1 MYLGT
6 YAPRDRFVKGLIQM
20 RSRSRR
26 LAGWLGVL
34 LTALV
39 LAIAQAPATALAEGG
54 VAKVGDA
61 EYATFD
67 EAFAAATDGQTVTL
81 LADATTKGL
90 DVKKDVTIDGAGH
103 NLTFADKGIAL
114 WGKSLTLKNVAATMT
129 GIGSTPYTAEWSWMT
144 ICASKNASITL
155 DNAKLSMDGAGT
167 GNNTHAIYLTGN
179 NKLNLQN
186 GSVLTVKNYKQDALE
201 WDGGDGGYN
210 LNVTGG
216 SKLVSDHNRSGLTGT
231 FYATVDASTV
241 DVINSTG
248 NGSNGSH
255 FDIRNGSS
263 VTFSGN
269 ADHGLSAGNLSI
281 SNSTVTAEN
290 NGRNGIIFTGKGAF
304 KAATVT
310 VSGTKGKSYWN
321 AGIRLFKA
329 NAALTVDA
337 ASKVSITDNQ
347 VTGLFLDGGASAT
360 FADGAAL
367 TVTGNDAS
375 QANCATKK
383 DLAQCGGG
391 IVVRGGASLVLRAGA
406 QVNNNRAALAGDDVY
421 VEEGGSLDLSAA
433 NAGTELNAFD
443 GCAHAIDAWY
453 DDSANARWSAD
464 AAEKNH
470 VVPVAA
476 GEHAGVVALKAAHG
490 LHVDYAYV
498 GDAPEEAQLPA
509 SATGLATDEAFTAAE
524 QQAVDGWTFDGWYV
538 DEACSAK
545 WVDGTELDVSMT
557 LYGKWTR
564 DPEPAPVPKPQEP
577 TKPSSTTTTTV
588 TKTTKKVPATGDV
601 TSQAFAVLAVAGI
614 AAAAVAIK
622 VRK

>member
-1 MYLGT
+1 
-6 YAPRDRFVKGLIQM
+6 M
-20 RSRSRR
+20 RSKSRR

-39 LAIAQAPATALAEGG
+39 LTFVQAPSAALAEGN
-54 VAKVGDA
+54 VARVGDV

-67 EAFAAATDGQTVTL
+67 EAFAAATDGQTITL
-81 LADATTKGL
+81 LANATTKGL
-90 DVKKDVTIDGAGH
+90 DVRKDVTVDGAGH
-103 NLTFADKGIAL
+103 SLAFVEKGIAL

-129 GIGSTPYTAEWSWMT
+129 GIGSTPYTAEWGWMT

-304 KAATVT
+304 KAATVN

-375 QANCATKK
+375 QANCATEK
-383 DLAQCGGG
+383 DLARCGGG
-391 IVVRGGASLVLRAGA
+391 IVVREGASLVLPAAA
-406 QVNNNRAALAGDDVY
+406 QVNNNRATLAGDDVY

-453 DDSANARWSAD
+453 DDSADARWSAD

-509 SATGLATDEAFTAAE
+509 SVTGLATNEAFTAAE
-524 QQAVDGWTFDGWYV
+524 QLAVDGWTFDGWYV
-538 DEACSAK
+538 DEACTAK
-545 WVDGTELDVSMT
+545 WADGTELGASMT

-564 DPEPAPVPKPQEP
+564 DPEPAPAPKPQEP
-577 TKPSSTTTTTV
+577 GTTTPEATKPAA
-588 TKTTKKVPATGDV
+588 TKPAKKVPATGDA
-601 TSQAFAVLAVAGI
+601 TSGAFALLAVAGLV
-614 AAAAVAIK
+614 VAGTAMK

>member
-1 MYLGT
+1 M
-6 YAPRDRFVKGLIQM
+6 QM
-20 RSRSRR
+20 RSKSRR

-39 LAIAQAPATALAEGG
+39 LTLVQAPSAALAEGN
-54 VAKVGDA
+54 VARVGDV

-67 EAFAAATDGQTVTL
+67 EAFAAAADGQTITL
-81 LADATTKGL
+81 LADATTRGL
-90 DVKKDVTIDGAGH
+90 DVSKDVTVDGGGH
-103 NLTFADKGIAL
+103 TLTFVEKGIAL
-114 WGKSLTLKNVAATMT
+114 WGKSLALKNVAATMT
-129 GIGSTPYTAEWSWMT
+129 GIGSTPYTAEWGWMT

-216 SKLVSDHNRSGLTGT
+216 SKLVSDHNRSGITGT

-255 FDIRNGSS
+255 FDIKNGSS

-269 ADHGLSAGNLSI
+269 AGHGLSAGNLSI

-290 NGRNGIIFTGKGAF
+290 NGYNGIIFTGKGAF
-304 KAATVT
+304 KAATVK
-310 VSGTKGKSYWN
+310 VSGTKGKIYWN
-321 AGIRLFKA
+321 AGIRLKGA
-329 NAALTVDA
+329 NATLDVDA
-337 ASKVSITDNQ
+337 ASKVSVANNQ

-360 FADGAAL
+360 FADGATL
-367 TVTGNDAS
+367 SITGNDAS

-391 IVVRGGASLVLRAGA
+391 VVVRGDASLVLPAGA

-421 VEEGGSLDLSAA
+421 VEEGGSLGLSAA

-453 DDSANARWSAD
+453 DDSADARWSAD

-470 VVPVAA
+470 AVLVAA

-498 GDAPEEAQLPA
+498 GDAPAEAQLPA
-509 SATGLATDEAFTAAE
+509 PATGLASGAAFAAAE

-538 DEACSAK
+538 DEACTAK
-545 WVDGTELDVSMT
+545 WADGTELDASMT

-564 DPEPAPVPKPQEP
+564 DPKPAPVPGPQEP
-577 TKPSSTTTTTV
+577 AAATPAATKPA
-588 TKTTKKVPATGDV
+588 KKVPATGDA
-601 TSQAFAVLAVAGI
+601 TSGAFALLAVAGLVAAG
-614 AAAAVAIK
+614 AAAK

>member
-1 MYLGT
+1 
-6 YAPRDRFVKGLIQM
+6 M
-20 RSRSRR
+20 RSKSRR

-39 LAIAQAPATALAEGG
+39 LTFVQAPSTALAEGN
-54 VAKVGDA
+54 VARVGDV

-67 EAFAAATDGQTVTL
+67 EAFAAAADGQTITL
-81 LADATTKGL
+81 LADATTRGL
-90 DVKKDVTIDGAGH
+90 NVSKDVTVDGGGH
-103 NLTFADKGIAL
+103 TLTFVEKGIAL
-114 WGKSLTLKNVAATMT
+114 WGKSLALKNVAATMA
-129 GIGSTPYTAEWSWMT
+129 GIGSTPYTAEWGWMT

-304 KAATVT
+304 KAATVN

-375 QANCATKK
+375 QANCATEK
-383 DLAQCGGG
+383 DLARCGGG
-391 IVVRGGASLVLRAGA
+391 IVVREGASLVLPAAA
-406 QVNNNRAALAGDDVY
+406 QVNNNRATLAGDDVY

-453 DDSANARWSAD
+453 DDSADARWSAD

-498 GDAPEEAQLPA
+498 GDAPAEAQLPA
-509 SATGLATDEAFTAAE
+509 SVTGLATNEAFTAAE

-545 WVDGTELDVSMT
+545 WVDGTELGASMT

-564 DPEPAPVPKPQEP
+564 DPEPAPAPKPQEP
-577 TKPSSTTTTTV
+577 GTTTPEATKPAK
-588 TKTTKKVPATGDV
+588 KTSQKKVPATGDA
-601 TSQAFAVLAVAGI
+601 TSGAFALLAVAGL
-614 AAAAVAIK
+614 AAAGAAMK

>member
-1 MYLGT
+1 
-6 YAPRDRFVKGLIQM
+6 M
-20 RSRSRR
+20 RSKSRR

-39 LAIAQAPATALAEGG
+39 LTFVQAPSAALAEGG

-67 EAFAAATDGQTVTL
+67 EAFAAAADGQTITL
-81 LADATTKGL
+81 LANATTKGL
-90 DVKKDVTIDGAGH
+90 DVRKDVTVDGAGH
-103 NLTFADKGIAL
+103 SLAFVEKGIAL

-129 GIGSTPYTAEWSWMT
+129 GIGSTPYTAEWGWMT

-304 KAATVT
+304 KAATVN

-375 QANCATKK
+375 QANCATEK
-383 DLAQCGGG
+383 DLARCGGG
-391 IVVRGGASLVLRAGA
+391 IVVREGASLVLPAVA
-406 QVNNNRAALAGDDVY
+406 QVNNNRATFAGDDVY
-421 VEEGGSLDLSAA
+421 VEEGGAVVLPVA
-433 NAGTELNAFD
+433 NAGVSLTAFD
-443 GCAHAIDAWY
+443 GCNHAIDSWY
-453 DDSANARWSAD
+453 DDSADARWCAD
-464 AAEKNH
+464 AASDNH
-470 VVPVAA
+470 VAPVAP
-476 GEHAGVVALKAAHG
+476 GEQKADEAAVAIKAAHG
-490 LHVDYAYV
+490 LILDYAYV
-498 GDAPEEAQLPA
+498 GEAPSEAQLPA
-509 SATGLATDEAFTAAE
+509 PMTGLANTVGVNARV
-524 QQAVDGWTFDGWYV
+524 QQPVDGWTFDGWYV
-538 DEACSAK
+538 DEACTTK
-545 WVDGTELDVSMT
+545 WVDGTVLDASMT
-557 LYGKWTR
+557 LYGKWTK
-564 DPEPAPVPKPQEP
+564 DPEPAPAPEPQEP
-577 TKPSSTTTTTV
+577 TKPSSTPTTTV
-588 TKTTKKVPATGDV
+588 IKTTKKVPATGDV
-601 TSQAFAVLAVAGI
+601 TRQAFAVLAVAGI

>member
-1 MYLGT
+1 
-6 YAPRDRFVKGLIQM
+6 M
-20 RSRSRR
+20 RSKSRR

-39 LAIAQAPATALAEGG
+39 LTFVQAPSAALAEGN
-54 VAKVGDA
+54 VARVGDV

-81 LADATTKGL
+81 LANATTKGL
-90 DVKKDVTIDGAGH
+90 DVRKDVTVDGGDH
-103 NLTFADKGIAL
+103 TLTFVEKGIGL
-114 WGKSLTLKNVAATMT
+114 RGGNDLTLKNLTATMA
-129 GIGSTPYTAEWSWMT
+129 GVGSTPCLDFGWTWMSV
-144 ICASKNASITL
+144 CAQPDCSLTL
-155 DNAKLSMDGAGT
+155 DNAKLTMDGTGAG
-167 GNNTHAIYLTGN
+167 NVHAVYFTGN

-186 GSVLTVKNYKQDALE
+186 GSVLTIKNYKQDALE

-210 LNVTGG
+210 VNITGG
-216 SKLVSDHNRSGLTGT
+216 SKFVSDLNRSGFTGT

-241 DVINSTG
+241 EVTNSTG

-269 ADHGLSAGNLSI
+269 ADHGLSAGNLNI

-290 NGRNGIIFTGKGAF
+290 NGRNGIIFTGEGAF
-304 KAATVT
+304 KAATVK

-375 QANCATKK
+375 QANCATEK
-383 DLAQCGGG
+383 DLARCGGG
-391 IVVRGGASLVLRAGA
+391 IVVREGASLVLPAAA
-406 QVNNNRAALAGDDVY
+406 QVNNNRATLAGDDVY
-421 VEEGGSLDLSAA
+421 VEEGGSLTFSAA
-433 NAGTELNAFD
+433 NSGVKLSAFD
-443 GCAHAIDAWY
+443 DCNHAIDSWY
-453 DDSANARWSAD
+453 DDSADARWCAD
-464 AAEKNH
+464 AASDNH
-470 VVPVAA
+470 VAPVAP
-476 GEHAGVVALKAAHG
+476 GEQKADEAAVAIKAAHG
-490 LHVDYAYV
+490 LILDYAYV
-498 GDAPEEAQLPA
+498 GEAPSEAQLPA
-509 SATGLATDEAFTAAE
+509 PMTGLANTAGVNARV
-524 QQAVDGWTFDGWYV
+524 QQPVDGWTFDGWYV
-538 DEACSAK
+538 DEACTTK
-545 WVDGTELDVSMT
+545 WVDGTVLDASMT
-557 LYGKWTR
+557 LYGKWTK
-564 DPEPAPVPKPQEP
+564 DPEPAPAPESQEP

-601 TSQAFAVLAVAGI
+601 TSQAFAVLAVADI
-614 AAAAVAIK
+614 AAAAVATK

>member
-1 MYLGT
+1 
-6 YAPRDRFVKGLIQM
+6 M
-20 RSRSRR
+20 RSKSRR

-39 LAIAQAPATALAEGG
+39 LTFVQAPSTALAEGN
-54 VAKVGDA
+54 VARVGDV

-67 EAFAAATDGQTVTL
+67 EAFAAAADGQTVTL
-81 LADATTKGL
+81 LANATTKGL
-90 DVKKDVTIDGAGH
+90 DVSKDVTVDGAGH
-103 NLTFADKGIAL
+103 SLAFVEKGIAL

-129 GIGSTPYTAEWSWMT
+129 GIGSTPYTAEWGWMT

-241 DVINSTG
+241 EVTNSTG

-304 KAATVT
+304 KAATVN

-375 QANCATKK
+375 QANCATEK
-383 DLAQCGGG
+383 DLARCGGG
-391 IVVRGGASLVLRAGA
+391 IVVREGASLVLPAAA
-406 QVNNNRAALAGDDVY
+406 QVNNNRATLAGDDVY

-453 DDSANARWSAD
+453 DDSADARWSAD

-498 GDAPEEAQLPA
+498 GDAPAEAQLPA
-509 SATGLATDEAFTAAE
+509 SVTGLATNEAFTAAE

-545 WVDGTELDVSMT
+545 WVDGTELGASMT

-564 DPEPAPVPKPQEP
+564 DPEPAPAPKPQEP
-577 TKPSSTTTTTV
+577 GTTTPEATKPAK
-588 TKTTKKVPATGDV
+588 KTSQKKVPATGDA
-601 TSQAFAVLAVAGI
+601 TSGAFALLAVAGL
-614 AAAAVAIK
+614 AAAGAAMK

>member
-1 MYLGT
+1 M
-6 YAPRDRFVKGLIQM
+6 QM
-20 RSRSRR
+20 RSKSRR

-39 LAIAQAPATALAEGG
+39 LTLVQAPSAALAEGN
-54 VAKVGDA
+54 VARVGDV

-67 EAFAAATDGQTVTL
+67 EAFAAAADGQTITL
-81 LADATTKGL
+81 LADVTTRGL
-90 DVKKDVTIDGAGH
+90 DVSKDVTVDGGGH
-103 NLTFADKGIAL
+103 TLTFVEKGIGL
-114 WGKSLTLKNVAATMT
+114 RDGNDLTLKNLTATMA
-129 GIGSTPYTAEWSWMT
+129 GVGSTPCLDFGWTWMSVSAQPN
-144 ICASKNASITL
+144 CSLTL
-155 DNAKLSMDGAGT
+155 DNAKLTMDGADA
-167 GNNTHAIYLTGN
+167 GNVHAIYLTGN
-179 NKLNLQN
+179 NKLNLQK
-186 GSVLTVKNYKQDALE
+186 GSELTIKNYRQDALE

-241 DVINSTG
+241 DVVNSTG

-255 FDIRNGSS
+255 FDIRNGSN

-269 ADHGLSAGNLSI
+269 VDHGLSAGNLSI

-304 KAATVT
+304 KAATVK

-321 AGIRLFKA
+321 AGIRLMGA
-329 NAALTVDA
+329 NATLDVDA
-337 ASKVSITDNQ
+337 ASKVSITGNQ
-347 VTGLFLDGGASAT
+347 VTGLFLDGDASAT
-360 FADGAAL
+360 FADDATL
-367 TVTGNDAS
+367 SITGNDAS

-391 IVVRGGASLVLRAGA
+391 VVVRGGASLVLPAAA
-406 QVNNNRAALAGDDVY
+406 QVNNNRAALAGDDAY
-421 VEEGGSLDLSAA
+421 VEEGGSLGLSAA

-453 DDSANARWSAD
+453 DDSADARWSAD

-470 VVPVAA
+470 AVPVAA

-498 GDAPEEAQLPA
+498 GDAPAEAQLPA
-509 SATGLATDEAFTAAE
+509 PATGLASGAAFAAAE

-538 DEACSAK
+538 DEACTTK
-545 WVDGTELDVSMT
+545 WVDGTVLDASMT
-557 LYGKWTR
+557 LYGKWTK
-564 DPEPAPVPKPQEP
+564 DPEPAPAPEPQEP

>member
-1 MYLGT
+1 
-6 YAPRDRFVKGLIQM
+6 M
-20 RSRSRR
+20 RSKSRR

-39 LAIAQAPATALAEGG
+39 LTFVQAPSAALAEGG

-81 LADATTKGL
+81 LADATTRGL
-90 DVKKDVTIDGAGH
+90 DVSKDVTVDGAGH
-103 NLTFADKGIAL
+103 SLAFVEKGIAL

-129 GIGSTPYTAEWSWMT
+129 GIGSTPYTAEWGWMT

-241 DVINSTG
+241 DVTNSTG

-290 NGRNGIIFTGKGAF
+290 NGRNGIIFTGNGAF
-304 KAATVT
+304 KAATVN

-375 QANCATKK
+375 QANCATEK
-383 DLAQCGGG
+383 DLARCGGG
-391 IVVRGGASLVLRAGA
+391 IVVREGASLVLPAGA
-406 QVNNNRAALAGDDVY
+406 QVNNNRATLAGDDVY

-453 DDSANARWSAD
+453 DDSADARWSAD

-498 GDAPEEAQLPA
+498 GDAPAEAQLPA
-509 SATGLATDEAFTAAE
+509 SVTGLATNEAFTAAE
-524 QQAVDGWTFDGWYV
+524 QQAIDGWTFDGWYV

-545 WVDGTELDVSMT
+545 WVDGTELGASMT
-557 LYGKWTR
+557 LYGKWTK
-564 DPEPAPVPKPQEP
+564 DPEPVPAPEPQEP

>member
-1 MYLGT
+1 M
-6 YAPRDRFVKGLIQM
+6 QM

-90 DVKKDVTIDGAGH
+90 DVRKDVTVDGAGH
-103 NLTFADKGIAL
+103 SLAFVEKGIAL

-129 GIGSTPYTAEWSWMT
+129 GIGSTPYTAEWGWMT

-155 DNAKLSMDGAGT
+155 DNAKLSMDGTGT

-241 DVINSTG
+241 EVINSTG

-281 SNSTVTAEN
+281 SDSTVTAEN

-360 FADGAAL
+360 FVDGAAL

-391 IVVRGGASLVLRAGA
+391 IVVRGGASLVLPAGA

-421 VEEGGSLDLSAA
+421 VEEGGSLHLSAA

-443 GCAHAIDAWY
+443 GCAHAIDGWY

-476 GEHAGVVALKAAHG
+476 GERTGVVALKAAHG

-524 QQAVDGWTFDGWYV
+524 QQAVDGWTFDGWYI
-538 DEACSAK
+538 DEACTTK
-545 WVDGTELDVSMT
+545 WVDGTVLDASMT
-557 LYGKWTR
+557 LYGKWTK
-564 DPEPAPVPKPQEP
+564 DPEPAPAPEPQEP

>member
-1 MYLGT
+1 
-6 YAPRDRFVKGLIQM
+6 M
-20 RSRSRR
+20 RSKSRR

-39 LAIAQAPATALAEGG
+39 LTFVQAPSAALAEGN
-54 VAKVGDA
+54 VARVGDA

-81 LADATTKGL
+81 LADATTRGL
-90 DVKKDVTIDGAGH
+90 DVSKDVTVDGAGH
-103 NLTFADKGIAL
+103 GLAFVEKGIAL

-129 GIGSTPYTAEWSWMT
+129 GIGSTPYTAEWGWMT

-241 DVINSTG
+241 EVTNSTG

-304 KAATVT
+304 KAATVK

-321 AGIRLFKA
+321 AGIRLFRA

-360 FADGAAL
+360 SADGAAL

-375 QANCATKK
+375 QANATTEK
-383 DLAQCGGG
+383 DLARCGGG
-391 IVVRGGASLVLRAGA
+391 IVVREGASLVLPAVA
-406 QVNNNRAALAGDDVY
+406 QVNNNRATLAGDDVY
-421 VEEGGSLDLSAA
+421 VEEGGSLTFSAA
-433 NAGTELNAFD
+433 NSGVKLSAFD
-443 GCAHAIDAWY
+443 GCDHAIDGWY
-453 DDSANARWSAD
+453 DDSADARWSAD

-498 GDAPEEAQLPA
+498 GDAPAEAQLPA
-509 SATGLATDEAFTAAE
+509 SVTGLATNEAFTAAE

-545 WVDGTELDVSMT
+545 WVDGTELGASMT
-557 LYGKWTR
+557 LYGKWTK
-564 DPEPAPVPKPQEP
+564 DPEPVPAPEPQEP

>member
-1 MYLGT
+1 
-6 YAPRDRFVKGLIQM
+6 M
-20 RSRSRR
+20 RSKSRR

-39 LAIAQAPATALAEGG
+39 LTFVQAPSAALAEGG

-81 LADATTKGL
+81 LADATTRGL
-90 DVKKDVTIDGAGH
+90 DVSKDVTVDGAGH
-103 NLTFADKGIAL
+103 SLAFVEKGIAL

-129 GIGSTPYTAEWSWMT
+129 GIGSTPYTAEWGWMT

-241 DVINSTG
+241 DVTNSTG

-304 KAATVT
+304 KAATVN

-375 QANCATKK
+375 QANCATEK
-383 DLAQCGGG
+383 DLARCGGG
-391 IVVRGGASLVLRAGA
+391 IVVREGASLVLPAAA
-406 QVNNNRAALAGDDVY
+406 QVNNNRATLAGDDVY

-453 DDSANARWSAD
+453 DDSADARWSAD

-498 GDAPEEAQLPA
+498 GDAPAEAQLPA
-509 SATGLATDEAFTAAE
+509 SVTGLATNEAFTAAE

-545 WVDGTELDVSMT
+545 WVDGTELGASMT

-564 DPEPAPVPKPQEP
+564 DPEPAPAPKPQEP
-577 TKPSSTTTTTV
+577 GTTTPEATKPAA
-588 TKTTKKVPATGDV
+588 TKPAKKVPATGDA
-601 TSQAFAVLAVAGI
+601 TSGAFALLAVAGLV
-614 AAAAVAIK
+614 VAGTAMK

>member
-1 MYLGT
+1 
-6 YAPRDRFVKGLIQM
+6 M
-20 RSRSRR
+20 RSKSRR

-39 LAIAQAPATALAEGG
+39 LTFVQAPSAALAEGG

-67 EAFAAATDGQTVTL
+67 EAFAAAADGQTVTL
-81 LADATTKGL
+81 LADATTRGL
-90 DVKKDVTIDGAGH
+90 DVSKDVTVDGAGH
-103 NLTFADKGIAL
+103 SLAFVEKGIAL

-129 GIGSTPYTAEWSWMT
+129 GIGSTPYTAEWGWMT

-304 KAATVT
+304 KAATVN

-375 QANCATKK
+375 QANCATEK
-383 DLAQCGGG
+383 DLARCGGG
-391 IVVRGGASLVLRAGA
+391 IVVREGASLVLPAVA
-406 QVNNNRAALAGDDVY
+406 QVNNNRATLAGDDVY
-421 VEEGGSLDLSAA
+421 VEEGGSLTFSAA
-433 NAGTELNAFD
+433 NSGVKLSAFD
-443 GCAHAIDAWY
+443 GCDHAIDGWY
-453 DDSANARWSAD
+453 DDSADARWSAD

-509 SATGLATDEAFTAAE
+509 SVTGLATNEAFTAAE

-545 WVDGTELDVSMT
+545 WVDGTELGASMT

-564 DPEPAPVPKPQEP
+564 DPEPAPAPKPQEP
-577 TKPSSTTTTTV
+577 GTTTPEATKPAK
-588 TKTTKKVPATGDV
+588 KTSQKKVPATGDA
-601 TSQAFAVLAVAGI
+601 TSGAFALLAVAGL
-614 AAAAVAIK
+614 AAAGAAMK

>member
-1 MYLGT
+1 
-6 YAPRDRFVKGLIQM
+6 M
-20 RSRSRR
+20 RSKSRR

-39 LAIAQAPATALAEGG
+39 LTFVQAPSAALAEGG

-67 EAFAAATDGQTVTL
+67 EAFAAAADGQTITL
-81 LADATTKGL
+81 LANATTKGL
-90 DVKKDVTIDGAGH
+90 DVRKDVTVDGAGH
-103 NLTFADKGIAL
+103 SLAFVEKGIAL

-129 GIGSTPYTAEWSWMT
+129 GIGSTPYTAEWGWMT

-201 WDGGDGGYN
+201 WNGGDGGYN

-269 ADHGLSAGNLSI
+269 AGHGLSAGNLSI

-304 KAATVT
+304 KAATVN

-375 QANCATKK
+375 QANCATEK
-383 DLAQCGGG
+383 DLARCGGG
-391 IVVRGGASLVLRAGA
+391 IVVREGASLVLPAVA
-406 QVNNNRAALAGDDVY
+406 QVNNNRATLAGDDVY
-421 VEEGGSLDLSAA
+421 VEEGGSLTFSAA
-433 NAGTELNAFD
+433 NSGVKLSAFD
-443 GCAHAIDAWY
+443 GCDHAIDGWY
-453 DDSANARWSAD
+453 DDSADARWSAD

-509 SATGLATDEAFTAAE
+509 SVTGLATNEAFTAAE

-545 WVDGTELDVSMT
+545 WVDGTELGASMT

-564 DPEPAPVPKPQEP
+564 DPEPAPAPKPQEP
-577 TKPSSTTTTTV
+577 GTTTPEATKPAK
-588 TKTTKKVPATGDV
+588 KTSQKKVPATGDA
-601 TSQAFAVLAVAGI
+601 TSGAFALLAVAGL
-614 AAAAVAIK
+614 AAAGAAMK

>member
-1 MYLGT
+1 
-6 YAPRDRFVKGLIQM
+6 M
-20 RSRSRR
+20 RSKSRR

-39 LAIAQAPATALAEGG
+39 LTFVQAPSAALAEGG

-67 EAFAAATDGQTVTL
+67 EAFAAAADGQTITL
-81 LADATTKGL
+81 LANATTKGL
-90 DVKKDVTIDGAGH
+90 DVRKDVTVDGAGH
-103 NLTFADKGIAL
+103 SLAFVEKGIAL

-129 GIGSTPYTAEWSWMT
+129 GIGSTPYTAEWGWMT

-304 KAATVT
+304 KAATVN

-337 ASKVSITDNQ
+337 ASKVSITGNQ

-375 QANCATKK
+375 QANCATEK
-383 DLAQCGGG
+383 DLARCGGG
-391 IVVRGGASLVLRAGA
+391 IVVREGASLVLPAVA
-406 QVNNNRAALAGDDVY
+406 QVNNNRATLAGDDVY
-421 VEEGGSLDLSAA
+421 VEEGGSLTFSAA
-433 NAGTELNAFD
+433 NSGVKLSAFD
-443 GCAHAIDAWY
+443 GCDHAIDGWY
-453 DDSANARWSAD
+453 DDSADARWSAD

-509 SATGLATDEAFTAAE
+509 SVTGLATNEAFTAAE

-545 WVDGTELDVSMT
+545 WVDGTELGASMT

-564 DPEPAPVPKPQEP
+564 DPEPAPAPKPQEP
-577 TKPSSTTTTTV
+577 GTTTPEATKPAK
-588 TKTTKKVPATGDV
+588 KTSQKKVPVTGDA
-601 TSQAFAVLAVAGI
+601 TSGAFALLAVAGL
-614 AAAAVAIK
+614 AAAGAAAK

>member
-1 MYLGT
+1 
-6 YAPRDRFVKGLIQM
+6 M
-20 RSRSRR
+20 RSKSRR
-26 LAGWLGVL
+26 LAGCLGVL

-39 LAIAQAPATALAEGG
+39 LTFVQAPSAALAEGG

-67 EAFAAATDGQTVTL
+67 EAFAAAADGQTITL
-81 LADATTKGL
+81 LANATTKGL
-90 DVKKDVTIDGAGH
+90 DVRKDVTVDGAGH
-103 NLTFADKGIAL
+103 SLAFVEKGIAL

-129 GIGSTPYTAEWSWMT
+129 GIGSTPYTAEWGWMT

-304 KAATVT
+304 KAATVK

-375 QANCATKK
+375 QANCATEK
-383 DLAQCGGG
+383 DLARCGGG
-391 IVVRGGASLVLRAGA
+391 IVVREGASLVLPAVA
-406 QVNNNRAALAGDDVY
+406 QVNNNRATLAGDDVY
-421 VEEGGSLDLSAA
+421 VEEGGSLTFSAA
-433 NAGTELNAFD
+433 NSGVKLSAFD
-443 GCAHAIDAWY
+443 GCDHAIDGWY
-453 DDSANARWSAD
+453 DDSADARWSAD

-509 SATGLATDEAFTAAE
+509 SVTGLATNEAFTAAE

-545 WVDGTELDVSMT
+545 WVDGTELGASMT

-564 DPEPAPVPKPQEP
+564 DPEPAPAPKPQEP
-577 TKPSSTTTTTV
+577 GTTTPEATKPAK
-588 TKTTKKVPATGDV
+588 KTSQKKVPATGDA
-601 TSQAFAVLAVAGI
+601 TSGAFALLAVAGL
-614 AAAAVAIK
+614 AAAGAAMK

>member
-1 MYLGT
+1 
-6 YAPRDRFVKGLIQM
+6 M
-20 RSRSRR
+20 RSKSRR

-39 LAIAQAPATALAEGG
+39 LTFVQAPSAALAEGN
-54 VAKVGDA
+54 VARVGDV

-67 EAFAAATDGQTVTL
+67 EAFAAAADGQTITL
-81 LADATTKGL
+81 LTDATTRGL
-90 DVKKDVTIDGAGH
+90 NVSKDVTVDGGDH
-103 NLTFADKGIAL
+103 TLTFVEKGIAL
-114 WGKSLTLKNVAATMT
+114 WGKSLVLKNVAATMT
-129 GIGSTPYTAEWSWMT
+129 GIGSTPYTAEWGWVT

-201 WDGGDGGYN
+201 WDHGDGGYN

-216 SKLVSDHNRSGLTGT
+216 SKFISDHNRSGITGT
-231 FYATVDASTV
+231 FYATVDASIV
-241 DVINSTG
+241 DVTNSTG

-304 KAATVT
+304 KAATVK

-337 ASKVSITDNQ
+337 ACKVSITDNQ

-391 IVVRGGASLVLRAGA
+391 VVVRGGASLVLPAGA

-453 DDSANARWSAD
+453 DDSADARWSAD

-470 VVPVAA
+470 AVPVAA

-498 GDAPEEAQLPA
+498 GDAPAEAQLPA
-509 SATGLATDEAFTAAE
+509 PATGLATNEAFTAAE

-538 DEACSAK
+538 DEACTTK
-545 WVDGTELDVSMT
+545 WVDGTVLDASMT
-557 LYGKWTR
+557 LYGKWTK
-564 DPEPAPVPKPQEP
+564 DPEPVPAPEPQEP

>member
-1 MYLGT
+1 M
-6 YAPRDRFVKGLIQM
+6 
-20 RSRSRR
+20 
-26 LAGWLGVL
+26 
-34 LTALV
+34 
-39 LAIAQAPATALAEGG
+39 
-54 VAKVGDA
+54 GDA

-67 EAFAAATDGQTVTL
+67 EAFAAAADGQTITL
-81 LADATTKGL
+81 LANATTKGL
-90 DVKKDVTIDGAGH
+90 DVRKDVTVDGAGH
-103 NLTFADKGIAL
+103 SLAFVEKGIAL

-129 GIGSTPYTAEWSWMT
+129 GIGSTPYTAEWGWMT

-263 VTFSGN
+263 VTFSDN

-304 KAATVT
+304 KAATVN

-375 QANCATKK
+375 QANCATEK
-383 DLAQCGGG
+383 DLARCGGG
-391 IVVRGGASLVLRAGA
+391 IVVREGASLVLPAAA
-406 QVNNNRAALAGDDVY
+406 QVNNNRATLAGDDVY

-453 DDSANARWSAD
+453 DDSADARWSAD

-498 GDAPEEAQLPA
+498 GDAPAEAQLPA
-509 SATGLATDEAFTAAE
+509 SVTGLATNEAFTAAE

-545 WVDGTELDVSMT
+545 WVDGTELGASMT

-564 DPEPAPVPKPQEP
+564 DPEPAPAPKPQEP
-577 TKPSSTTTTTV
+577 AAATPAATKPA
-588 TKTTKKVPATGDV
+588 KKVPATGDA
-601 TSQAFAVLAVAGI
+601 TSGAFALLAVAGLV
-614 AAAAVAIK
+614 VAGTAMK

>member
-1 MYLGT
+1 
-6 YAPRDRFVKGLIQM
+6 M
-20 RSRSRR
+20 RSKSRR

-39 LAIAQAPATALAEGG
+39 LTFVQAPSAALAEGG

-67 EAFAAATDGQTVTL
+67 EAFAAAADGQTVTL
-81 LADATTKGL
+81 LADATTRGL
-90 DVKKDVTIDGAGH
+90 DVSKDVTVDGAGH
-103 NLTFADKGIAL
+103 SLAFVEKGIAL

-129 GIGSTPYTAEWSWMT
+129 GIGSTPYTAEWGWMT

-241 DVINSTG
+241 EVTNSTG

-304 KAATVT
+304 KAATVN

-337 ASKVSITDNQ
+337 ASKVSITGNQ

-375 QANCATKK
+375 QANCATEK
-383 DLAQCGGG
+383 DLARCGGG
-391 IVVRGGASLVLRAGA
+391 IVVREGASLVLPAAA

-453 DDSANARWSAD
+453 DDSAGARWSAD

-498 GDAPEEAQLPA
+498 GDAPAEAQLPA
-509 SATGLATDEAFTAAE
+509 SVTGLATNEAFTAAE
-524 QQAVDGWTFDGWYV
+524 QQAVDGWTFDGWSV

-545 WVDGTELDVSMT
+545 WVDGTELGASMT

-564 DPEPAPVPKPQEP
+564 DPEPAPAPKPQEP
-577 TKPSSTTTTTV
+577 GTTTPEATKPAK
-588 TKTTKKVPATGDV
+588 KTSQKKVPATDDA
-601 TSQAFAVLAVAGI
+601 TSGAFALLAVAGL
-614 AAAAVAIK
+614 AAAGAAAK

>member
-1 MYLGT
+1 M
-6 YAPRDRFVKGLIQM
+6 QM
-20 RSRSRR
+20 RSKSRR

-39 LAIAQAPATALAEGG
+39 LTLVQAPSTALAEGN
-54 VAKVGDA
+54 VAKVGDV

-67 EAFAAATDGQTVTL
+67 EAFAAAADGQTITL
-81 LADATTKGL
+81 LADATTRGL
-90 DVKKDVTIDGAGH
+90 DVSKDVTVDGGGH
-103 NLTFADKGIAL
+103 TLTFVEKGIAL
-114 WGKSLTLKNVAATMT
+114 WGKSLALKNVAATMT
-129 GIGSTPYTAEWSWMT
+129 GIGSTPYTAEWGWMT

-216 SKLVSDHNRSGLTGT
+216 SKLVSDHNRSGITGT

-269 ADHGLSAGNLSI
+269 AGHGLSAGNLSI

-290 NGRNGIIFTGKGAF
+290 NGYNGIIFTGEGAF
-304 KAATVT
+304 KAATVN

-321 AGIRLFKA
+321 AGIRLKGA
-329 NAALTVDA
+329 NAALTVNA

-347 VTGLFLDGGASAT
+347 VTGLFLDGDASAT
-360 FADGAAL
+360 FAKGATL
-367 TVTGNDAS
+367 SITGNDAS

-391 IVVRGGASLVLRAGA
+391 VVVRGDASLVLPAGA

-421 VEEGGSLDLSAA
+421 VEEGGSLGLSAA

-453 DDSANARWSAD
+453 DDSADARWSAD

-470 VVPVAA
+470 AVPVAA

-498 GDAPEEAQLPA
+498 GDAPAEAQLPA
-509 SATGLATDEAFTAAE
+509 PATGLASGAAFAAAE

-538 DEACSAK
+538 DEACTAK
-545 WVDGTELDVSMT
+545 WADGTELDASMT

-564 DPEPAPVPKPQEP
+564 DPKPAPVPGPQEP
-577 TKPSSTTTTTV
+577 AAATPAATKPA
-588 TKTTKKVPATGDV
+588 KKVPATGDA
-601 TSQAFAVLAVAGI
+601 TSGAFALLAVAGLV
-614 AAAAVAIK
+614 AAGAAVR